1 MCRVVYKFITCLNV
15 LSLMRRNSFRPCQLF
30 SGVNFIL
37 VTLFRASSARSVA
50 RVVRKLACCFAHR
63 KLASLRIS
71 RVVARA
77 VRTRHTLFA
86 CVRASS
92 HIIIRVMFAR
102 CRLSFARSCRTSG
115 SRVARCPRVIL
126 KLFDYNHLGQL
137 VNYLFNRPLLK

>member
-1 MCRVVYKFITCLNV
+1 VCRVVYKFITCLNV

-71 RVVARA
+71 RVVARE
-77 VRTRHTLFA
+77 VRMRHALFACVA

-92 HIIIRVMFAR
+92 HNIIRVLFAH
-102 CRLSFARSCRTSG
+102 CRLSIVRSCRTSG
-115 SRVARCPRVIL
+115 RVSHAVRAR
-126 KLFDYNHLGQL
+126 Y
-137 VNYLFNRPLLK
+137 